1 MKCMATVQPRNPS
14 LEYPREMKSVFTKK
28 IIIILHECLLA
39 TSYTTA
45 PNWKQPKRPS
55 TGERLNN
62 DNLCHGILLCSKN
75 NNLLVLTTT
84 WMSCQRIMLSGKK
97 PISNV
102 IYYTIPLK

>member
-1 MKCMATVQPRNPS
+1 MATVQPRNPS

-28 IIIILHECLLA
+28 YNNNFTRMFISNFIHNSSKLETTQ
-39 TSYTTA
+39 TSF
-45 PNWKQPKRPS
+45 

>member
-1 MKCMATVQPRNPS
+1 MATVQPRNPS

-55 TGERLNN
+55 QVNG
-62 DNLCHGILLCSKN
+62 
-75 NNLLVLTTT
+75 
-84 WMSCQRIMLSGKK
+84 
-97 PISNV
+97 
-102 IYYTIPLK
+102 